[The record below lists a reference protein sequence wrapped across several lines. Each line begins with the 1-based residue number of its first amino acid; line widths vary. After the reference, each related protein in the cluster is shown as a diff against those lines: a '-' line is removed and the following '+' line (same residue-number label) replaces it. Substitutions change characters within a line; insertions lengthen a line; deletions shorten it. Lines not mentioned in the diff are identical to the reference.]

1 MATASRRSCVRSP
14 SHLTSWDLTSRVRP
28 HLSTIQAR
36 ACRAARPRVDSH
48 WQTVHKGNKA
58 AEQLEA
64 RWRKAIK
71 NKAITLRDL
80 DTCAPCQMTGDADQ
94 GYGFTSRCARRRSR
108 RVTSRTRSR
117 WARRSTTRGCR
128 RPTSCEPAYL
138 ILSAVLRE
146 CARMHGAWSL
156 PYAASGA
163 TVAQRALLTGCPRSA
178 AHSTVGVA
186 SRDVYAGIC
195 GDMWGYAGIC
205 WDIPRYNEI

>member
-1 MATASRRSCVRSP
+1 M
-14 SHLTSWDLTSRVRP
+14 RP

-94 GYGFTSRCARRRSR
+94 GY
-108 RVTSRTRSR
+108 
-117 WARRSTTRGCR
+117 
-128 RPTSCEPAYL
+128 EP
-138 ILSAVLRE
+138 LRE
-146 CARMHGAWSL
+146 ASVTTCHFPHSFALGSSEHDAWL
-156 PYAASGA
+156 QA
-163 TVAQRALLTGCPRSA
+163 TDEL
-178 AHSTVGVA
+178 
-186 SRDVYAGIC
+186 
-195 GDMWGYAGIC
+195 
-205 WDIPRYNEI
+205 